1 MGPPLPEVY
10 AMRYVTFDFDG
21 SPLPLMLTAGA
32 LFAIYERFGVHDSI
46 LQATGAMEDTEDGRR
61 SCRELAVML
70 AQQAELW
77 RRRQGYTPEAC
88 PAPWRIAV
96 DDRLREAVGQAI
108 EWGFYRAVPSAEDT
122 GEINLVLAARADE
135 RAEDPE
141 RLRAGFLAVCAARL
155 HLAPADAL
163 LLTPG
168 EYLDMVTLLSG
179 GEEGD
184 YGSPQD

>member
-1 MGPPLPEVY
+1 
-10 AMRYVTFDFDG
+10 MRYVTFDFDG

-32 LFAIYERFGVHDSI
+32 LFDLYDRFGVRDSV
-46 LQATGAMEDTEDGRR
+46 LRATGAMEDTPQGWMA
-61 SCRELAVML
+61 CCELAALL
-70 AQQAELW
+70 ADQAELW
-77 RRRQGYTPEAC
+77 RKRQGHPTRKRAAGC
-88 PAPWRIAV
+88 PLRSQDRDGVRNAV
-96 DDRLREAVGQAI
+96 RQAI
-108 EWGFYRAVPSAEDT
+108 ERGFYRAVPSAEDS
-122 GEINLVLAARADE
+122 GEINLILAAREDK

-141 RLRAGFLAVCAARL
+141 RLKAGFLAVCAAQL

-184 YGSPQD
+184 YGGSADYN

>member
-1 MGPPLPEVY
+1 
-10 AMRYVTFDFDG
+10 MRYVTFDFDG

-32 LFAIYERFGVHDSI
+32 LFDIYDRFGVHDSI
-46 LQATGAMEDTEDGRR
+46 LRATGAMEDTEDGWA
-61 SCRELAVML
+61 SCRELAALL
-70 AQQAELW
+70 AGQAELW
-77 RRRQGYTPEAC
+77 RRRQGYTPQHRKRARQLYPC
-88 PAPWRIAV
+88 PRR
-96 DDRLREAVGQAI
+96 RLRAAVQQAI
-108 EWGFYRAVPSAEDT
+108 ARGFYRAVPSGEDA
-122 GEINLVLAARADE
+122 GEVNLVLAAREDE

-184 YGSPQD
+184 YGGPADYN

>member
-1 MGPPLPEVY
+1 
-10 AMRYVTFDFDG
+10 MRYVTFDFDG
-21 SPLPLMLTAGA
+21 SPLPLMLSAGA
-32 LFAIYERFGVHDSI
+32 LFDIYDRFGVHDSI
-46 LQATGAMEDTEDGRR
+46 LRATGAMEDTEDGWWK
-61 SCRELAVML
+61 CRKLAALL
-70 AQQAELW
+70 AEQYELW
-77 RRRQGYTPEAC
+77 SRRQGYDPSTPRGALSLARC
-88 PAPWRIAV
+88 
-96 DDRLREAVGQAI
+96 DRLKLRLAVKQTI
-108 EWGFYRAVPSAEDT
+108 ERGFYRAVPSEDDA
-122 GEINLVLAARADE
+122 GEVNLVLAARDEE

-184 YGSPQD
+184 YGGPADYN